1 MEKKEDS
8 QNMLA
13 MFLYLELDESFE
25 IYLCKDVLVI
35 STWIT

>member
-1 MEKKEDS
+1 
-8 QNMLA
+8 MLA

-35 STWIT
+35 LTWIT